1 MALKAG
7 RYGVR
12 KKDLV
17 KTEDIPAIKSIG
29 SGLTLDEDGAL
40 KATGGGG
47 GGVTPDISAAAT
59 VDNNTGTPEVEVVKT
74 GTDEEPLFTFNFTNL
89 KGATGATGATGADGA
104 PGSDGAPGQ
113 DGVTPEI
120 TATATVDAN
129 TGTPDVQVV
138 KTGTDAAPNFEFNFT
153 NLKGA
158 NGTNG
163 TNGTNGQDGVT
174 PSISA
179 TASVDANT
187 GTPGVKVTKTGSD
200 AAPSFA
206 FTFSNLKGSKG
217 DTGAAGQGVP
227 TGGTTGQVL
236 QKKSGTNYDTE
247 WVTPSGGGGAGTY
260 SSTKLYEGTS
270 TTAGEISLNDSI
282 DNYDELTFVIRMSN
296 NATQNFITIPVSAFK
311 NCCPYLADFQ
321 GTSPQFLGT
330 VWTPNDHYVR
340 IICGSTS
347 SKLKFRDAT
356 GCHLYRV
363 YGNKR
368 S

>member
-29 SGLTLDEDGAL
+29 SGLTLDDNGTL
-40 KATGGGG
+40 KSTGGGG
-47 GGVTPDISAAAT
+47 GGVTPTISAAAT
-59 VDNNTGTPEVEVVKT
+59 VDNNTGTPGVEVVKT
-74 GTDEEPLFTFNFTNL
+74 GSDEEPLFTFNFTNL
-89 KGATGATGATGADGA
+89 KGAQGATGETGATGATGA
-104 PGSDGAPGQ
+104 DGAPGQ

-129 TGTPDVQVV
+129 TGTPGVQVV

-174 PSISA
+174 PTISA
-179 TASVDANT
+179 TATVDNNT
-187 GTPGVKVTKTGSD
+187 GTPAVSVVKTGTN

-206 FTFSNLKGSKG
+206 FNFTNIKGAKG
-217 DTGAAGQGVP
+217 DTGATGQGVP
-227 TGGTTGQVL
+227 AGGTTGQVL
-236 QKKSGTNYDTE
+236 QKKSGTDYDTE
-247 WVTPSGGGGAGTY
+247 WATPSGGGGGSFTC
-260 SSTKLYEGTS
+260 TKLYEGTT

-282 DNYDELTFVIRMSN
+282 DNYDTITFVIRMTN
-296 NATQNFITIPVSAFK
+296 NTHNMMYTMPVKVFK
-311 NCCPYLADFQ
+311 EVAPYVADFQ
-321 GTSPQFLGT
+321 STSVQFLAT
-330 VWTPNDHYVR
+330 VYTPNDHYIR
-340 IICGSTS
+340 ICCGSTS
-347 SKLKFRDAT
+347 SKIKFRDAT
-356 GCHLYRV
+356 GVHIYRI
-363 YGNKR
+363 YGSKV

>member
-29 SGLTLDEDGAL
+29 SGLTLDNSGTL

-59 VDNNTGTPEVEVVKT
+59 VDNNTGTPGVEVVKT

-89 KGATGATGATGADGA
+89 KGAQGETGATGADGA
-104 PGSDGAPGQ
+104 PGQNGAPGQ

-129 TGTPDVQVV
+129 TGTPGVQVV
-138 KTGTDAAPNFEFNFT
+138 KTGADAAPNFEFNFT

-174 PSISA
+174 PEITA
-179 TASVDANT
+179 TATVDANT
-187 GTPGVKVTKTGSD
+187 GTPAVNVVKSGST

-206 FTFSNLKGSKG
+206 FNFSNLKGSKG
-217 DTGAAGQGVP
+217 DTGSAGAGCKDLSTSEQDTGMKNIDGKTIYQKTFTGSLNLTTTVGTEVATEITLGFNLDEIIKVEGVLYNGNNVYQP
-227 TGGTTGQVL
+227 LTASRTDGARVRYSIWNNGGTAPEKNVMKIYNAWFTSASPTY
-236 QKKSGTNYDTE
+236 K
-247 WVTPSGGGGAGTY
+247 VTLY
-260 SSTKLYEGTS
+260 YTK
-270 TTAGEISLNDSI
+270 
-282 DNYDELTFVIRMSN
+282 
-296 NATQNFITIPVSAFK
+296 VS
-311 NCCPYLADFQ
+311 
-321 GTSPQFLGT
+321 
-330 VWTPNDHYVR
+330 
-340 IICGSTS
+340 
-347 SKLKFRDAT
+347 
-356 GCHLYRV
+356 
-363 YGNKR
+363 
-368 S
+368 